1 MAILG
6 NRIYLVRHGEARPKS
21 EHSER
26 PLTTR
31 GREITDALGES
42 LYHRAV
48 RVDEIRHSA
57 KLRAEQ
63 TAYILAAYL
72 NPIAGVHE
80 VSGLLPNDPVEPV
93 VDIIQNEIKN
103 IMYVG
108 HLPFMGYLA
117 EALLEGE
124 PVHDV
129 IEFPTSGIVCLE
141 YRENGWN
148 FEWRIPE

>member
-6 NRIYLVRHGEARPKS
+6 NRVYLVRHGEARPKT
-21 EHSER
+21 EHIDR
-26 PLTTR
+26 PLTKS
-31 GREITDALGES
+31 GRATTDALGET
-42 LYHRAV
+42 LYKMAV
-48 RVDEIRHSA
+48 RVEEIRHSF

-72 NPIAGVHE
+72 EPIAGVHE
-80 VSGLLPNDPVEPV
+80 VAGLLPNDPIEPV
-93 VDIIQNEIKN
+93 VDTINAEKTN

-108 HLPFMGYLA
+108 HLPFLGYLA

-141 YRENGWN
+141 YKEQGWE
-148 FEWRIPE
+148 FQWRIPE